1 MAKNRHI
8 YPDFIIFIKEALK
21 ELEDKGHEVELA
33 GIFYHLGEND
43 MSMGPYRKNAAKWL
57 QSMIVQSR
65 QDLAMPSL
73 KWFVSQQP
81 PTNHEDVNG
90 IDVTAML
97 ERVATADSELIH
109 IKAFDLPRQEKKL
122 VIDTSGIV
130 ELGELIAR
138 RYLSQE

>member
-1 MAKNRHI
+1 MAKSRHI
-8 YPDFIIFIKEALK
+8 YPDFIIFIEEALK

-43 MSMGPYRKNAAKWL
+43 MSMGPYRKNAARWL

-81 PTNHEDVNG
+81 PTNHEKLNS
-90 IDVTAML
+90 IDVTAMV
-97 ERVATADSELIH
+97 ETVAAADSVLIH

-122 VIDTSGIV
+122 VIDTGGIV
-130 ELGELIAR
+130 QLGELIAR
-138 RYLSQE
+138 HYLV

>member
-1 MAKNRHI
+1 MAKTRHI
-8 YPDFIIFIKEALK
+8 YPDFIAFIKETLK
-21 ELEDKGHEVELA
+21 QLEDKGHEVELA

-65 QDLAMPSL
+65 QDMEMPLL

-81 PTNHEDVNG
+81 PTSHEKVDS
-90 IDVTAML
+90 IDVTAMV
-97 ERVATADSELIH
+97 ERVAAADSELIH
-109 IKAFDLPRQEKKL
+109 IKAFGLPKQEKKL

-130 ELGELIAR
+130 QLGELIAR
-138 RYLSQE
+138 RYLEQE